1 MKKFLLMMALLL
13 TTLGINAQETTTKFD
28 TDNILLD
35 LEVGSGTT
43 YKHLQQYNLSLD
55 LGYLLFNRVYPYA
68 RYESSLMLYHPE
80 GIKHY
85 GNTYNLGGGVGV
97 ILKKSKKESDDV
109 LHHGVEFTANVTTSV
124 GGHDYRNTSYYAGFR
139 FGTEGIF
146 LGLGFR
152 RMQAHDS
159 AHFPSYNAFVVSIGL

>member
-1 MKKFLLMMALLL
+1 MKKILFMMVFML
-13 TTLGINAQETTTKFD
+13 TTLGMNAQEKSA
-28 TDNILLD
+28 TDNIVLD
-35 LEVGSGTT
+35 LEVSSGST
-43 YKHLQQYNLSLD
+43 YKHLQQYNFSVD
-55 LGYLLFNRVYPYA
+55 LGYLLFERVYPYA

-85 GNTYNLGGGVGV
+85 GNTYNVGGGVGV
-97 ILKKSKKESDDV
+97 ILKRFKDADDEDEM
-109 LHHGVEFTANVTTSV
+109 HHGLEFTANVTTSV

-139 FGTEGIF
+139 FSVDGIF

-159 AHFPSYNAFVVSIGL
+159 AHFPSYNAFVFSIGL